1 MEMTPHRWEATSAYL
16 SEVFGR
22 PDRQLSTH
30 RERARAAGLPDIAVS
45 PDVGRLLHLLTSLA
59 NNGRGAGVAVEVGT
73 LGGFSGI
80 WIARGL
86 APGGRLYT
94 IEPEKKHAAFARD
107 EFKSAGVADRVTQI
121 DAAAPG
127 AISELGARLAPA
139 SVDLLFLDAIKA
151 DYRAYVEAA
160 ETLLK
165 PGALIIADNA
175 LGSGDWWIDTP
186 SGTNAA
192 RDAVDA
198 FNRWMATGGRFDCA
212 CVPIREGVL
221 IARKRA

>member
-1 MEMTPHRWEATSAYL
+1 MEMTPHRWEATSNYL

-22 PDRQLSTH
+22 PDWQLTTH
-30 RERARAAGLPDIAVS
+30 RDRARQAGLPDIAVS
-45 PDVGRLLHLLTSLA
+45 PDVGRLLLLLTSLA
-59 NNGRGAGVAVEVGT
+59 NSGKGASVAIEVGT

-94 IEPEKKHAAFARD
+94 IEPEKRHAAFARA
-107 EFKSAGVADRVTQI
+107 EFHAAAVADRVTLI
-121 DAAAPG
+121 EAPAPG
-127 AISELGARLAPA
+127 AISELAQRLDPA
-139 SVDLLFLDAIKA
+139 SVDLLFLDAIKS
-151 DYRAYVEAA
+151 DYKAYVEAA
-160 ETLLK
+160 EPMLK
-165 PGALIIADNA
+165 PGALVIADNA

-186 SGTNAA
+186 PGQNAA

-198 FNRWMATGGRFDCA
+198 FNRWMTTRYDCA

-221 IARKRA
+221 MARKRS